1 MEGDMGKVNKHQSD
15 RDRFGKCQI
24 CLGYI
29 PIEYYFGI
37 GDEIDCYECGTA
49 YIIESKSPVKLKMTE
64 DKYNSN
70 DYFEDKLFDEY

>member
-1 MEGDMGKVNKHQSD
+1 MGKFNKHQSD
-15 RDRFGKCQI
+15 RERFGKCQI

-49 YIIESKSPVKLKMTE
+49 YVIESKNPVKLIMA
-64 DKYNSN
+64 DDHYGDD
-70 DYFEDKLFDEY
+70 DYFGEMLFEDD